1 MAENGE
7 NGAAAAG
14 NQQQLPEIQMR
25 ILGQFIRDLSFENVL
40 VQKPVAGSDI
50 QPDVNVQVNLDA
62 KRREGQEKQF
72 EVSVKLNIES
82 RAKGTENV
90 LFLLEID
97 YGGFF
102 FIDGVPDEQLHA
114 FLLIEC
120 PRMLFPYLRRIVS
133 DVTRDGGF
141 PPLNMDPIDFVA
153 LYRAELARR
162 QAAEQGGQTANA

>member
-1 MAENGE
+1 MAENGD
-7 NGAAAAG
+7 NGTAAA
-14 NQQQLPEIQMR
+14 QSQPQIQMR

-40 VQKPVAGSDI
+40 VQKPVSGSDI

-62 KRREGQEKQF
+62 RRREGQDRQF

-82 RAKGTENV
+82 KAKGSGNV

-102 FIDGVPDEQLHA
+102 FIDGVPEDQLHP

-120 PRMLFPYLRRIVS
+120 PRMLFPFLRRIVS
-133 DVTRDGGF
+133 DITRDGGF

-162 QAAEQGGQTANA
+162 QAGNQDSQSATA